1 MCVAFIAID
10 DTAVVVAFNRD
21 ERLARETLAVH
32 AFAGEDII
40 AGKDCEGGGTWL
52 GVNKNTGAF
61 ALLTNARVVGR
72 QGDDHGAREHDDEH
86 DDDDDG
92 DDDYARERA
101 GGTSRMDVEGEDD
114 DDDDACAS
122 LKYRTRGELVTDYL
136 RAECECIETYAK
148 EVFERRFSYD
158 AFNLILGD
166 NRGAAYYVGNRGEAN
181 HVGPMRLAPGKV
193 YGLANDTLDAPGW
206 VKVDN
211 GKAAMEEILAERR
224 AAAPTLGHANFQA
237 LEEAILRDVLHAPL
251 FDDDVSSSG
260 DIHRRTAAQRSAQ
273 YHTVECHP
281 KRAKSAFVR
290 AGEIP
295 GAPDVVTRSSTVVV
309 LARDGRASWR
319 EANWDFFHAA
329 HASGMNGTSIN
340 TGRDSPSSSSGDPR
354 AAGARV
360 RALVFR
366 VPEIRR
372 PKSIDRDRSH
382 AHHAAA

>member
-10 DTAVVVAFNRD
+10 DTHVVVAFNRD

-61 ALLTNARVVGR
+61 ALLTNARVIGH
-72 QGDDHGAREHDDEH
+72 GDGAREREH
-86 DDDDDG
+86 DDDDY
-92 DDDYARERA
+92 DYARDCA

-181 HVGPMRLAPGKV
+181 HVGPMQLAPGKV
-193 YGLANDTLDAPGW
+193 YGLANDTLDSPGW

-211 GKAAMEEILAERR
+211 GKAAMEKILAERR

-260 DIHRRTAAQRSAQ
+260 DIHRRTPAQRSAQ

-319 EANWDFFHAA
+319 EANWDFLHAA
-329 HASGMNGTSIN
+329 HASGMNGGTSIN

-354 AAGARV
+354 AGARV

-372 PKSIDRDRSH
+372 PKSIHRDPSR
-382 AHHAAA
+382 ARHAAA